1 MNRTRTLLRMT
12 PGRALALVIIAIIAT
27 SIAMV
32 ALRIGIYP
40 FGTSAPDDAS
50 SCLLS
55 GALPA
60 NPPKIDQNT
69 RATAVRTW
77 LPLGL
82 ICSVDAPGDGRGPQV
97 SVHQSWPAT
106 ITALITTI
114 VATAAFLWLM
124 STVIRRFLIEKRE
137 AASFTGT
144 SGRTP

>member
-1 MNRTRTLLRMT
+1 MNRTRSLFRLT
-12 PGRALALVIIAIIAT
+12 PGRALALVIVAIIAT
-27 SIAMV
+27 SVAMV

-55 GALPA
+55 GALPE
-60 NPPKIDQNT
+60 NPPKIDENT

-106 ITALITTI
+106 ITAVITTI
-114 VATAAFLWLM
+114 VAPAAFLWLM
-124 STVIRRFLIEKRE
+124 SAVIRIYLSKKRL
-137 AASFTGT
+137 ASSF
-144 SGRTP
+144 

>member
-1 MNRTRTLLRMT
+1 MQPVNRTRSLLRLT
-12 PGRALALVIIAIIAT
+12 PERVLALVLVAIVAT

-32 ALRIGIYP
+32 SLRIGIYP

-55 GALPA
+55 GALPP

-69 RATAVRTW
+69 RASAVRTW
-77 LPLGL
+77 IPLGL

-106 ITALITTI
+106 IIAFLTTI
-114 VATAAFLWLM
+114 VAVAAFLWLLGAA
-124 STVIRRFLIEKRE
+124 IRRGFRLTIPVR
-137 AASFTGT
+137 
-144 SGRTP
+144 